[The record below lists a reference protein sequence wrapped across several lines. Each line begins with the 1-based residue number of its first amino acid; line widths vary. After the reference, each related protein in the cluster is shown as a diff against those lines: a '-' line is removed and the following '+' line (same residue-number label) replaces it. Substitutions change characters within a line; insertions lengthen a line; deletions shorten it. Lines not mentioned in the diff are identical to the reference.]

1 MLRQSLRS
9 ALSSV
14 WIVIKLVIPISILAD
29 VLQYSGWLAKVAF
42 LFEPFTAILG
52 LPPEATLSILAGVGL
67 NLYAAVAFAAPLSM
81 SPEQWTVLAIFLGIC
96 HSLPVENAV
105 MKRLGISMRYSYIL
119 RLGAGLGI
127 AAIVA
132 HSGLAGGTAVGK
144 TAIPELPHYVSWREM
159 LGASLSHAL
168 SLALKIALLVS
179 LLILLMDGIKALP
192 FLREIRH
199 LGRGFTLTVGVILG
213 ITYGAGIL
221 IREREQGALGR
232 GDLLFIG
239 TFLMICH
246 AIIEDTMLFVLF
258 GADWRVVVA
267 VRTVAALLLA
277 LGAVGFLRSMNS
289 RRGIGSND
297 IMK

>member
-1 MLRQSLRS
+1 MLRHSLRS
-9 ALSSV
+9 ALASV

-52 LPPEATLSILAGVGL
+52 LPPEAALSILAGVWL
-67 NLYAAVAFAAPLSM
+67 NLYAAVAFAALLNM

-105 MKRLGISMRYSYIL
+105 MKRLGISTLYSYVL
-119 RLGAGLGI
+119 RLGAGLAI

-132 HSGLAGGTAVGK
+132 HAGIAVEAEAGRV
-144 TAIPELPHYVSWREM
+144 AIPELPHYADWQTM
-159 LGASLSHAL
+159 LVASFSHACI
-168 SLALKIALLVS
+168 LALKIALLVS
-179 LLILLMDGIKALP
+179 LLIVVMDGIKALP
-192 FLREIRH
+192 FLREARH
-199 LGRGFTLTVGVILG
+199 LSRGFTLTVGVILG

-232 GDLLFIG
+232 RDLLFIG
-239 TFLMICH
+239 TFLMLCH

-258 GADWRVVVA
+258 GADWKTVVA
-267 VRTVAALLLA
+267 VRTLAALLFA
-277 LGAVGFLRSMNS
+277 FGAVGLARLWNS
-289 RRGIGSND
+289 RG
-297 IMK
+297 